1 MGTESQLTHC
11 LITLGK
17 DPVSPG
23 AQVKAIQQW
32 DGKGWSLAAPV
43 LGPI

>member
-23 AQVKAIQQW
+23 AQVKAIQ
-32 DGKGWSLAAPV
+32 L
-43 LGPI
+43 